1 VLVWHNR
8 NENNRKEKEMKVF
21 LPRNILALIIL
32 LAGALFNIAGA
43 QQRFD
48 TAAPNAIMIEADTN
62 EVLFE
67 KNADA
72 TFPPASMA
80 KMMTT
85 YLAFEMIQ
93 RGEVSLDDTTIVSDE
108 TWREWGR
115 QGSTM
120 FLRARD
126 EVTIADLLRGIIVQ
140 SGNDASVVLAEA
152 LAGTEGLFVDWM
164 NAKAYE
170 LGMRDS
176 VFMNSNGWP
185 VEGQMVSARDLAT
198 LAYHM
203 IKDYPELYALYSERR
218 FTYGV
223 DLKGDPITQS
233 NRNPLLYT
241 VNGADG
247 LKTGHTEEAGY
258 GLTGSAIRDGRR
270 IIIVVAG
277 LNSERQ
283 RSSESQ
289 RLIEYGFRAY
299 KSYALFAAG
308 DVVEQ
313 APVWLGE
320 DGNVPLVVEEDV
332 TLTLSRAARNRMQ
345 VKVVFTSP
353 IPAPIEAGQDIA
365 HLVISTPDAEDKII
379 PLVAGKAVGEIG
391 PFGRLG
397 ALVKYLIFGNT
408 ATN

>member
-1 VLVWHNR
+1 MKLFKVR
-8 NENNRKEKEMKVF
+8 NF
-21 LPRNILALIIL
+21 LALAAIL
-32 LAGALFNIAGA
+32 MAGVFTPASA

-48 TAAPNAIMIEADTN
+48 TAAPYAIMVEAGTG

-67 KNADA
+67 KNADV

-85 YLAFEMIQ
+85 YLAFEMIE
-93 RGEVSLDDTTIVSDE
+93 RGEISLEDTTIVSDD

-115 QGSTM
+115 RGSTM

-126 EVTIADLLRGIIVQ
+126 KVTIADLLRGIIVQ
-140 SGNDASVVLAEA
+140 SGNDATVVLAEA
-152 LAGTEGLFVDWM
+152 LAGSEGLFVDWM

-170 LGMRDS
+170 LGMRS
-176 VFMNSNGWP
+176 STFMNSNGWP

-203 IKDYPELYALYSERR
+203 IKNYPGLYAMYAEKS
-218 FTYGV
+218 FSYGLDV
-223 DLKGDPITQS
+223 NGDLITQR
-233 NRNPLLYT
+233 NRNPLLFT

-258 GLTGSAIRDGRR
+258 ALTGSAVRGERR
-270 IIIVVAG
+270 IIIVVSG
-277 LNSERQ
+277 LTSERQ
-283 RSSESQ
+283 RAAESQ
-289 RLIEYGFRAY
+289 RLLEYGFRAY
-299 KSYALFAAG
+299 KSYALFKAG
-308 DVVEQ
+308 DVVDN
-313 APVWLGE
+313 AAVWLGDE
-320 DGNVPLVVEEDV
+320 GTVPLVVDQDV
-332 TLTLSRAARNRMQ
+332 TYTLSRAARNRMQ
-345 VKVVFTSP
+345 VKVVYQSP

-365 HLVISTPDAEDKII
+365 HLVISTPGAKDRIV
-379 PLVAGKAVGEIG
+379 PLSAGQAVGEIG